1 MELVMNLPIPAYDR
15 VTGFLLELLGRFKIF
30 NSVVSC
36 KFLELICIGVT
47 CIGTRAKKSLKFN
60 VRTMVVYPIIAGFSL
75 MITCIVVHN
84 GFWGGIILPQR
95 REKRKSKLQKRRPA
109 GQFGRTSRSC
119 F

>member
-84 GFWGGIILPQR
+84 GFWGGMMMGFPGNRVLYALLSI
-95 REKRKSKLQKRRPA
+95 A
-109 GQFGRTSRSC
+109 GTVLVHQ
-119 F
+119 